1 MKASVVRPRE
11 LGPAELA
18 RWREL
23 QAAAP
28 HLRSPFLAPG
38 YALALDRLRDDVRVA
53 VLTDAGET
61 IGFLGFELR
70 GRRTAKPLGYGLTD
84 AEGIVHD
91 GPRPP
96 SARAVL
102 RAAGLDGWDFD
113 TLIEEQ
119 VPPEADAVALR
130 PSPVM
135 DISDGYEA
143 YLANRRAHSKSL
155 VQRTQRKRRKLEREV
170 GELRFVFDERDPA
183 ALDEL
188 MRWKSGQYAEMGEWD
203 RFADPRV
210 VALVRDLHTSTEKDC
225 AGVLSVLYVGD
236 EPGAAHFG
244 LAGPATLATW
254 FPTYDPALSAYSP
267 GILLHFLMAEGAAE
281 RGIGEL
287 NLGRGAHEYK
297 EQLKTGDLQ
306 VARGSVDASVLG
318 PSALA
323 RRAARV
329 PRKYLR
335 PWLANHP
342 ELEKAIAV
350 RLSRRKMGRE

>member
-1 MKASVVRPRE
+1 LKASVVRPGE
-11 LGPAELA
+11 LGEPELA

-23 QAAAP
+23 QAATP

-53 VLTDAGET
+53 VVTDAGET
-61 IGFLGFELR
+61 TAFFGFELR
-70 GRRTAKPLGYGLTD
+70 ARRTAKPLGFGLTD
-84 AEGIVHD
+84 VEGIVHA
-91 GPRPP
+91 GPTPP
-96 SARAVL
+96 PARELL

-113 TLIEEQ
+113 TLLEEQ
-119 VPPEADAVALR
+119 VPPGADAVALR

-135 DISDGYEA
+135 DISGGYEA
-143 YLANRRAHSKSL
+143 YLVNRRAASKTL

-170 GELRFVFDERDPA
+170 GELRFAYDERDPA

-203 RFADPRV
+203 RFADRRV
-210 VALVRDLHTSTEKDC
+210 VDLVRDLHTRTDPDC
-225 AGVLSVLYVGD
+225 TGLLSVLYAGD
-236 EPGAAHFG
+236 KPAAAHFG
-244 LAGPATLATW
+244 LAGTATLATW
-254 FPTYDPALSAYSP
+254 FPTYDPALSTYSP

-281 RGIGEL
+281 RGLVEL
-287 NLGRGAHEYK
+287 NLGRGEHEYK
-297 EQLKTGDLQ
+297 AQLKTGDLQ
-306 VARGSVDASVLG
+306 VARGSVDAS
-318 PSALA
+318 ALA
-323 RRAARV
+323 PAALVRRVSRV

-350 RLSRRKMGRE
+350 RLSRRKMA